1 MRSRFIARPHRSMNR
16 VPTRPPL
23 PFHRIGSAYEPQEIP
38 MVNAALT
45 MLPVIVTFAVA
56 AWHSPSKNVQPRS
69 GEPGDCRCN

>member
-1 MRSRFIARPHRSMNR
+1 
-16 VPTRPPL
+16 
-23 PFHRIGSAYEPQEIP
+23 

-56 AWHSPSKNVQPRS
+56 AWHPPSKNVQPRS